1 MKNGSIA
8 DQLKMQQ
15 REYANK
21 HVHESAHVQQH
32 KSVGTDIQ
40 PNIPTDIQPDSQKG
54 QSDMGLSSVLGLFTP
69 DISNQEQEQTPIKI
83 KKKKP
88 KRGLGQ

>member
-8 DQLKMQQ
+8 EQLKMQQ
-15 REYANK
+15 REYANT
-21 HVHESAHVQQH
+21 HVFENVQTQQH

-40 PNIPTDIQPDSQKG
+40 PNVSTDLQPDSQTT
-54 QSDMGLSSVLGLFTP
+54 QSDFGLSSVLGLFTP
-69 DISNQEQEQTPIKI
+69 DISNQEQTPMKR

-88 KRGLGQ
+88 KRGLRR